1 MFRRVFA
8 ALAVAGFLTGHA
20 LAEDIAPPENIPFD
34 GGTFTITQ
42 SPDYEKVLT
51 YDGQEI
57 ARNYMVFFDRQVK
70 VGELDVAL
78 FSVGDGGNMCGP
90 ATVIA
95 WKEDGHLQND
105 IVGED
110 CGAPPVSISVSAI
123 HFVPYLLPGETA
135 ALQYWTPEEGIR
147 TAGNLTFTPQPDTDW
162 DDFDP
167 ETTQYMLATFDNAAI
182 YNAAKSLLGDD
193 LTQVVTGLLTGG
205 DAQLQEDGSIIGYG
219 CVPHACGGS
228 DSFMAIDL
236 KGKKLYFAQQ
246 GEPQLQ
252 TWPAL
257 ATWPAPLKT
266 AMEAAIGPNRQ

>member
-8 ALAVAGFLTGHA
+8 ALVVAGFLAGHA

-95 WKEDGHLQND
+95 W
-105 IVGED
+105 
-110 CGAPPVSISVSAI
+110 
-123 HFVPYLLPGETA
+123 
-135 ALQYWTPEEGIR
+135 
-147 TAGNLTFTPQPDTDW
+147 
-162 DDFDP
+162 
-167 ETTQYMLATFDNAAI
+167 
-182 YNAAKSLLGDD
+182 
-193 LTQVVTGLLTGG
+193 
-205 DAQLQEDGSIIGYG
+205 
-219 CVPHACGGS
+219 
-228 DSFMAIDL
+228 
-236 KGKKLYFAQQ
+236 
-246 GEPQLQ
+246 
-252 TWPAL
+252 
-257 ATWPAPLKT
+257 
-266 AMEAAIGPNRQ
+266 